1 MKHRPVRHRAEI
13 ALFLAAQGLLR
24 ALPHGAARRIGAALG
39 GAAHAVDRRHRELV
53 RRSLGRA
60 FPAWSPEVRDTATR
74 ACFRH
79 FGAVF
84 CDTVS
89 ALRLDAGE
97 LCRRTETSGWEHLRT
112 AEAEGRGVLVMSAH
126 LGHWEIASWTIAAL
140 HGPLH
145 AMGRRADN
153 PDFDRWLERMRNR
166 FGNVALDKHGSVRAI
181 LRGLQ
186 QGARVGLLI
195 DQRVRPQDG
204 ILVPFFDYPAWTSPL
219 LARLALRTGAPIV
232 PVLGDLAP
240 GGGYRVSFLPAVERP
255 AGEGDEAVAE
265 LTRRCLAV
273 VEEAVRATP
282 ARWFWLH
289 DRWKGAPEG

>member
-1 MKHRPVRHRAEI
+1 MKHRPVRHRVEI
-13 ALFLAAQGLLR
+13 ALFSAAQGLLR
-24 ALPHGAARRIGAALG
+24 ALPHGAARRVGAALG
-39 GAAHAVDRRHRELV
+39 SVAHAVDRRHRELV
-53 RRSLGRA
+53 RRNLGRA
-60 FPAWSPEVRDTATR
+60 FPTWGPEVRDAAAR

-97 LCRRTETSGWEHLRT
+97 LCRRTETSGWEHLHA

-126 LGHWEIASWTIAAL
+126 LGNWEIASWTIAAL

-153 PDFDRWLERMRNR
+153 PHFDRWLERMRHR
-166 FGNVALDKHGSVRAI
+166 FGNVPLDKHGSVRAI

-195 DQRVRPQDG
+195 DQRVRREDG
-204 ILVPFFDYPAWTSPL
+204 ILVPFFGRPAWTSPL

-232 PVLGDLAP
+232 PGFGDLAP
-240 GGGYRVSFLPAVERP
+240 GGGYRVNFLPSIERP
-255 AGEGDEAVAE
+255 AGDGDEAVAE

-289 DRWKGAPEG
+289 DRWKGAPEA